1 MGAAE
6 AGMLKTMDRCI
17 ANLAGK
23 TVAEQVMEGREQIS
37 RTADKR
43 RMAEW
48 VKSAVGKL
56 DAAVDEKTRFGIM
69 ENCGRNCAEVNKT
82 VIERAK
88 ARRGKYRSMEQFL
101 KAEQEKP
108 AKGTRL
114 IREERVLYQVYT
126 PHAFTRPM
134 RCYCSLLRGLP
145 AGEKISRTY
154 CHCAK
159 GFVRKFWE
167 EVLERPVT
175 VDLVQSAVSG
185 ADECKFAIHL

>member
-1 MGAAE
+1 MLQGKERHLRLWTSQVLDWGYALGAAE
-6 AGMLKTMDRCI
+6 AGMLKTMDGCI

-56 DAAVDEKTRFGIM
+56 DAAVDEKTRFRIM

-82 VIERAK
+82 VIGRAK
-88 ARRGKYRSMEQFL
+88 ARRRKYRSVDQFL

-108 AKGTRL
+108 AKGTKLVKEDRKEPSL
-114 IREERVLYQVYT
+114 SKKTASCIKS
-126 PHAFTRPM
+126 TRHTH
-134 RCYCSLLRGLP
+134 SRGP
-145 AGEKISRTY
+145 
-154 CHCAK
+154 
-159 GFVRKFWE
+159 
-167 EVLERPVT
+167 
-175 VDLVQSAVSG
+175 
-185 ADECKFAIHL
+185 

>member
-1 MGAAE
+1 
-6 AGMLKTMDRCI
+6 MLKAMDRCI
-17 ANLAGK
+17 ANLAGERI
-23 TVAEQVMEGREQIS
+23 AENVMEGREQIS
-37 RTADKR
+37 RTTDKK

-48 VKSAVGKL
+48 VKNAIGKL
-56 DAAVDEKTRFGIM
+56 DASVDEKTKFQIM
-69 ENCGRNCAEVNKT
+69 ESCGRNCAEVNKS

-88 ARRGKYRSMEQFL
+88 ARRRKHKSVEEFL

-114 IREERVLYQVYT
+114 VREDDVLYQVYT

-145 AGEKISRTY
+145 VGEKTSRTY

-159 GFVRKFWE
+159 GFVRKLWE
-167 EVLERPVT
+167 DVLERPVK
-175 VDLVQSAVSG
+175 VDLVQSAMSG